1 MKHRKDM
8 EYTLSK
14 VYNLIEKNILENG
27 CPPTMRE
34 IMKEMSVASTST
46 VKYYLDK
53 LEERNLIK
61 RLNNKSRGIE
71 LVNKSKLNIK
81 DNSHIKEVPLL
92 GDVAAG
98 KPIFAIE
105 NYDEIYEIS
114 DNLFNIKCDVFMLK
128 VKGESMIN
136 AGILNGDIILVRK
149 QNYADNTEIVVAM
162 IDGEVT
168 VKRFYKEK
176 NRVRLQPENDFMEPI
191 YTDNVEILGKVIGLI
206 RHI

>member
-1 MKHRKDM
+1 MKYKKDI
-8 EYTLSK
+8 ELTLSK

-46 VKYYLDK
+46 IKYYLDK
-53 LEERNLIK
+53 LEEKNLIK

-71 LVNKSKLNIK
+71 LVNKSKISIK
-81 DNSHIKEVPLL
+81 NDNHIKEIPLL

-98 KPIFAIE
+98 KPIFAVE

-114 DNLFNIKCDVFMLK
+114 DNLFNIKSDVFMLK

-149 QNYADNTEIVVAM
+149 QNYAENTEIVVAM

-176 NRVRLQPENDFMEPI
+176 KRVRLQPENDFMEPI

>member
-27 CPPTMRE
+27 YPPTMRE

-53 LEERNLIK
+53 LEEKNLIK

-114 DNLFNIKCDVFMLK
+114 DNLFNIKSDVFMLK